1 MLGVYIMKAMNTHF
15 YSEADTEIGRLCIAC
30 SAGGI
35 TAICPAA
42 ARRKEFGERYAKRFG
57 VAPEP
62 GEIPE
67 SYRRAVVRAAAG
79 CDYDPVAVDL
89 SGLTAFQLKVLKTL
103 QQVPRGQVRTYSWL
117 ARKVGKPAAARAVGN
132 AMARN
137 PIPLLLPCH
146 RIVPASGG
154 VGNYGLGI
162 PHKRELLQREGVDLS
177 RL

>member
-1 MLGVYIMKAMNTHF
+1 VLGVYIMKAMNTHF

-42 ARRKEFGERYAKRFG
+42 ARRKELGERYAKRFG

>member
-1 MLGVYIMKAMNTHF
+1 MEAMNAHN
-15 YSEADTEIGRLCIAC
+15 YSEVDTEIGRLCIAC
-30 SAGGI
+30 SAKGI
-35 TAICPAA
+35 TAICPVAA
-42 ARRKEFGERYAKRFG
+42 CKKEFGERYAKRFG
-57 VAPEP
+57 VSPEP

-67 SYRRAVVRAAAG
+67 SFRRAVMQAAAG
-79 CDYDPVAVDL
+79 RDYDPVAVDL
-89 SGLTAFQLKVLKTL
+89 SGLSAFQSKVLKAL

-132 AMARN
+132 AMALN

-162 PHKRELLQREGVDLS
+162 PHKRELLQREGVDLDQ
-177 RL
+177 L

>member
-1 MLGVYIMKAMNTHF
+1 MKAMNTHF

-42 ARRKEFGERYAKRFG
+42 ARRKELGERYAKRFG